1 MTRRPILLPV
11 LAALLCPL
19 TATAAPSEAAQSA
32 RDAAREYGAAVR
44 NCDLAWA
51 LDFMYPPVRR
61 TLADRPVR
69 RALPIVR
76 DGKLLND
83 PHNPYWGRYEGD
95 EDTRR
100 KPAYHNGTGWTLP
113 FPLYAEALFRL
124 YGEPARPIARAIL
137 ASAEHLV
144 NQDCVTQLPECVMGD
159 APHEPCGTGA
169 QAWGVSELLRVLTLV
184 EPQEEA

>member
-1 MTRRPILLPV
+1 MNKSLTREI
-11 LAALLCPL
+11 
-19 TATAAPSEAAQSA
+19 SS
-32 RDAAREYGAAVR
+32 AARGGLFAI
-44 NCDLAWA
+44 NGI
-51 LDFMYPPVRR
+51 
-61 TLADRPVR
+61 
-69 RALPIVR
+69 LPDPDSILMRHSGGMNVYR
-76 DGKLLND
+76 ELLND